1 MRRARFVCL
10 LLTLL
15 PLFAEAQPAQAAPT
29 PAQQLVARYAPI
41 LEVRKQENPPCDESE
56 EQYEPTTVNTVLGNP
71 LVVLQHIQG
80 KNKRAI
86 TNAPTAAQIA
96 GLDDTYFL
104 NLPGDPITN
113 DCGYARDFAALKKAG
128 KAPAVTYARLAG
140 EAGTN
145 GLVVQYWFFWYFNQ
159 FNDVHEGDWEG
170 MQITFDGT
178 TPQEAL
184 RNGPDQIG
192 LFQHGGGETA
202 DWDDERVQK
211 EGTHPV
217 VYPAAGSHATFF
229 SSAVWLQTGQGG
241 AGLGCDNTTEP
252 LRRIVPRPE
261 LIPTN
266 PVKGGPDQ
274 WLTYDGHWG
283 QKEKGYNNGPQ
294 GPNTKRVWFEPFSWM
309 DTARLASPRL
319 PGGGIFGS
327 AGAKAFC
334 GAVAAVS
341 AFVNA
346 ESRSPLGVIGI
357 GAFLILLCAL
367 PIVLTRWRPVDLDQL
382 RRKRAFGQL
391 IRGARQLYG
400 RYWRAFFPIALSA
413 IPIIGAIQLLQTAYG
428 DLAGT
433 QSIHPAFAIGGAR
446 FDLSFTISGTL
457 RPIGFALVGAAAVFA
472 VRLLDRGEQPS
483 AAWAWQLTLR
493 KLWRL
498 IGAYVWAA
506 FLQFLMAV
514 TIIGIPFAI
523 WKYFAW
529 QLAQQ
534 QIVFEDK
541 GIREALKGSNKLVR
555 HHWWRT
561 FGTTGFLTLLTIATG
576 PILGFVLIFRN
587 VSLPWVNVITALVYM
602 LLVPFEAIGRT
613 LLYFDLQ
620 ARQEEAA
627 EAEAAGK
634 PRRRWFRRRPR
645 QPSEAPKPT
654 PQPGAAQPGE
664 A

>member
-1 MRRARFVCL
+1 MRRARFACL

-15 PLFAEAQPAQAAPT
+15 PLFAAAQPAQAAPT

-229 SSAVWLQTGQGG
+229 SSAVWLQTGSGRRR
-241 AGLGCDNTTEP
+241 AGLRQHHRAAAADRAPARAHPDQPGQGRPRPVAD
-252 LRRIVPRPE
+252 LRRALGPEGEGLQQRP
-261 LIPTN
+261 P
-266 PVKGGPDQ
+266 GPEHQ
-274 WLTYDGHWG
+274 ARVVRALQLDGHGPSG
-283 QKEKGYNNGPQ
+283 QPQ
-294 GPNTKRVWFEPFSWM
+294 AAGRGRLRV
-309 DTARLASPRL
+309 RR
-319 PGGGIFGS
+319 GQ
-327 AGAKAFC
+327 
-334 GAVAAVS
+334 
-341 AFVNA
+341 
-346 ESRSPLGVIGI
+346 GV
-357 GAFLILLCAL
+357 
-367 PIVLTRWRPVDLDQL
+367 L
-382 RRKRAFGQL
+382 RR
-391 IRGARQLYG
+391 RGR
-400 RYWRAFFPIALSA
+400 R
-413 IPIIGAIQLLQTAYG
+413 
-428 DLAGT
+428 
-433 QSIHPAFAIGGAR
+433 
-446 FDLSFTISGTL
+446 
-457 RPIGFALVGAAAVFA
+457 VA
-472 VRLLDRGEQPS
+472 VRQRGVAL
-483 AAWAWQLTLR
+483 AARA
-493 KLWRL
+493 
-498 IGAYVWAA
+498 
-506 FLQFLMAV
+506 
-514 TIIGIPFAI
+514 
-523 WKYFAW
+523 
-529 QLAQQ
+529 
-534 QIVFEDK
+534 
-541 GIREALKGSNKLVR
+541 
-555 HHWWRT
+555 
-561 FGTTGFLTLLTIATG
+561 
-576 PILGFVLIFRN
+576 
-587 VSLPWVNVITALVYM
+587 
-602 LLVPFEAIGRT
+602 
-613 LLYFDLQ
+613 
-620 ARQEEAA
+620 
-627 EAEAAGK
+627 
-634 PRRRWFRRRPR
+634 
-645 QPSEAPKPT
+645 
-654 PQPGAAQPGE
+654 
-664 A
+664 